1 MPLIPEPWQGGTMII
16 GHRKAIFAVASAA
29 SHAAEVLSGW
39 TATAAFA
46 FAPSFAEEYV
56 D

>member
-1 MPLIPEPWQGGTMII
+1 MMII
-16 GHRKAIFAVASAA
+16 DHRKVILVVASTA

-39 TATAAFA
+39 SATAVFA